1 MLKEWGKTTYMVL
14 HWPKGRDTKLAQIL
28 QRQYLLP
35 LATYKKKDLHR
46 MAEKL
51 MTNMFINSLMRLT
64 EQTRLNFT
72 VKFLSFP
79 TLSNNSSSE
88 SLAIR
93 YCEKR
98 RIERQFLTCLQ
109 AFDWAVS
116 QEQILEWPDHK
127 ESDISDN

>member
-1 MLKEWGKTTYMVL
+1 
-14 HWPKGRDTKLAQIL
+14 
-28 QRQYLLP
+28 
-35 LATYKKKDLHR
+35 

-51 MTNMFINSLMRLT
+51 MTNIFINSLMRLT

-98 RIERQFLTCLQ
+98 IERQFLTCLQ
-109 AFDWAVS
+109 AFDWAFS

>member
-1 MLKEWGKTTYMVL
+1 MVL

-35 LATYKKKDLHR
+35 LATYKKYLHR
-46 MAEKL
+46 IAEKL
-51 MTNMFINSLMRLT
+51 MTNIFINSLMRLT

-88 SLAIR
+88 W
-93 YCEKR
+93 
-98 RIERQFLTCLQ
+98 Q
-109 AFDWAVS
+109 
-116 QEQILEWPDHK
+116 
-127 ESDISDN
+127 SDIVKKEGLKDNSLPVCKLSTELSHKSKY

>member
-1 MLKEWGKTTYMVL
+1 
-14 HWPKGRDTKLAQIL
+14 
-28 QRQYLLP
+28 
-35 LATYKKKDLHR
+35 

-79 TLSNNSSSE
+79 TLSTNSSSE

-93 YCEKR
+93 YREKR

-109 AFDWAVS
+109 AFDWAFS
-116 QEQILEWPDHK
+116 QEQILEWPDYK